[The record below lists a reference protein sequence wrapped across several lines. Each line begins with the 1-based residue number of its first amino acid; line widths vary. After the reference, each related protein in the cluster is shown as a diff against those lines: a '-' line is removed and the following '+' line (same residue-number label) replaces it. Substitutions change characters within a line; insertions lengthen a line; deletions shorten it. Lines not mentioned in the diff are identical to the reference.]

1 MLNIGTVRRIR
12 LAATDSF
19 PPQPL
24 GSKTINA
31 LLSGCGELAICL
43 RVFANKVT
51 IYHNPT

>member
-24 GSKTINA
+24 GSKTINVRIWGGYNVVRNERNV
-31 LLSGCGELAICL
+31 SRPSSRRL
-43 RVFANKVT
+43 RS
-51 IYHNPT
+51 